1 MYPCIHINIYWN
13 NHDTR
18 SAAHTNT
25 NSVVYNAKQD
35 WNNIPSNIKT
45 ISNRS
50 SKTEVEEQL
59 KI

>member
-18 SAAHTNT
+18 SASHTNT
-25 NSVVYNAKQD
+25 NSVVYNTKQD
-35 WNNIPSNIKT
+35 WNNIPSNIKN

-50 SKTEVEEQL
+50 SKTAVEGQL